1 MSMKQ
6 RNKKTVYV
14 VKGIALDQQTIDR
27 QRPQI
32 EDYVRE
38 DLKKKFRKTSVS
50 WEVNKDKTLD
60 FVIEFYG

>member
-60 FVIEFYG
+60 FVIEF

>member
-1 MSMKQ
+1 MKQ